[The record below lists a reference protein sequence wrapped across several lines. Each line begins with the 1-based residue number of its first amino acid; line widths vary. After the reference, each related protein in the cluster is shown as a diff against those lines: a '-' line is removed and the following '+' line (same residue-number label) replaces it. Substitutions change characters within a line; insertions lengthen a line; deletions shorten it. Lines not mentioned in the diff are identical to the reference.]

1 MRIEIPTPE
10 SWLFTTEYPVLL
22 ADVNHTHL
30 AAVSVLPIAT
40 EVQMRLF
47 RQLGF
52 PEALSSD
59 RLAGACYIMADAG
72 LVFRSEAYYG
82 DLLQVKVGLGD
93 VGRCSVDLIYQL
105 DNARSG
111 QVVALVK
118 TALVFLDRGT
128 RRPTAV
134 PTAFL
139 ERCASVDTQANREVG
154 GA

>member
-1 MRIEIPTPE
+1 MAVPP
-10 SWLFTTEYPVLL
+10 LFVVDSVVSC
-22 ADVNHTHL
+22 AR
-30 AAVSVLPIAT
+30 VSVAGD
-40 EVQMRLF
+40 ERLV
-47 RQLGF
+47 
-52 PEALSSD
+52 D
-59 RLAGACYIMADAG
+59 RLLERRRVAVGAVDGMPSRARVHTAGWQWRRC
-72 LVFRSEAYYG
+72 SEAYYG

-118 TALVFLDRGT
+118 TALVFLDRDT

-139 ERCASVDTQANREVG
+139 ERCARVDTQANRELG
-154 GA
+154 GT